1 MKSVT
6 LLHKSHQV
14 GERPTSST
22 FFPRIIREF
31 EDDDDEPMYYALKWK

>member
-14 GERPTSST
+14 GEKSTSST

-31 EDDDDEPMYYALKWK
+31 EDDDDEPMYYGGKA